1 MSDRA
6 VRTEDERRVLAM
18 LRWLLIVV
26 FVILGYI
33 TLKYVAVIMAP
44 LIAALAIAYLLHP
57 VLEALVARGLSRTLG
72 AALLLIGF
80 LGSLGLG
87 IAAAVPRVVS
97 ELGLFAEQLPG
108 FLGNVSAWLGE
119 HLGITLPSDW
129 TAYLSG
135 EEVKGMMSEASGPLR
150 RLAAAALGGMF
161 GLLSVLGEA
170 LLIPVFAFYFLVDWT
185 GVVVKIQSIIPPRRR
200 ARVLEVLRQIDE
212 VVSGWV
218 RGQAIVTLILA
229 VLYAVAFS
237 IIRMPLAVPIGLV
250 VGILTVIPFVG
261 TVVGAG
267 IALVITLASD
277 GGGVAMALK
286 VGGIIGILHLL
297 EAAFLT
303 PKIVGH
309 RVGLSEASALFAV
322 LAGGKLL
329 GFVGV
334 VLAVPLAATVG
345 VLVRHAIA
353 LYEAT
358 DFYGKESDA
367 QVPVSPA
374 MDAVLPLE
382 RAAVPNTRP
391 TPEQA
396 AAERTRRASA
406 EHSTEHDK
414 GE

>member
-57 VLEALVARGLSRTLG
+57 VLEALVSRGLSRTLG

-80 LGSLGLG
+80 LGSVGLG
-87 IAAAVPRVVS
+87 IAAAIPRVVT
-97 ELGLFAEQLPG
+97 ELGIFAEQLPG
-108 FLGNVSAWLGE
+108 FLNNVSAWLGE

-150 RLAAAALGGMF
+150 RLATAALGGMF

-185 GVVVKIQSIIPPRRR
+185 GVVLKIQSIIPPRRR
-200 ARVLEVLRQIDE
+200 ARVLEVLRQIDD

-237 IIRMPLAVPIGLV
+237 LIRMPLAVPIGLV

-353 LYEAT
+353 FYEAT

-367 QVPVSPA
+367 HVPVSPA

-382 RAAVPNTRP
+382 RTAVPNTRP

-396 AAERTRRASA
+396 AVERTRRASA
-406 EHSTEHDK
+406 EHEK
-414 GE
+414 EE